1 MKFEPIQV
9 DFTVRDENMT
19 KLIRGS
25 NTSIAEMVDKMNKA
39 LQKMQV
45 PGRLEYVVE
54 QKPRR
59 KKKK

>member
-25 NTSIAEMVDKMNKA
+25 NTSMAEMVDKINKA

-45 PGRLEYVVE
+45 PGRLEYVE

-59 KKKK
+59 RKKK